1 MTELT
6 DLIAK
11 ANETD
16 ILSVLGKDAVFRAGR
31 RWRGP
36 CPICGA
42 SKGKRQDGAF
52 WVDREAGRWGCFAG
66 GADCARGGDVI
77 DLYATLERLSPRE
90 AAEKLTGQT
99 AGGALAKRPTA
110 ERRRPDRED
119 GDEDRWKA
127 ELAASLWREA
137 RPAADTLAD
146 TYLRARGLFGPVLD
160 AALRQLRFHPS
171 AYHSGPFER
180 PVRLPAMVGLVRAPS
195 GATGGVHVTYLAA
208 DGSGKTARNP
218 AKRMWG
224 PQSIETDAGAAQGGV
239 WLSHPSAE
247 GGLVV
252 AEGIESALS
261 AAILLG
267 GPRRVVAALSL
278 NRLQGGML
286 PDQYGRIDPDNV
298 RPDPSR
304 PAFTWPEP
312 AGAPWGEVAIA
323 VDRDMKPIK
332 VKVRKAMGGTK
343 RLQLDGDARARI
355 SGALAVAAWRASASG
370 RVRAIAAERG
380 RDFNDEL
387 RARPDLKGA
396 A

>member
-16 ILSVLGKDAVFRAGR
+16 ILSILGSDAVFRAGR

-66 GADCARGGDVI
+66 GADCARGGDVV
-77 DLYATLERLSPRE
+77 DLFAILERLSPRE

-99 AGGALAKRPTA
+99 AGGALSKRPA
-110 ERRRPDRED
+110 PERRRPDREEA
-119 GDEDRWKA
+119 DEDRWKA
-127 ELAASLWREA
+127 ELAATLWREA
-137 RPAADTLAD
+137 RPATDTLAD
-146 TYLRARGLFGPVLD
+146 TYLRARGMFGPVLA

-180 PVRLPAMVGLVRAPS
+180 PVRLPAMIGLVRAAG

-208 DGSGKTARNP
+208 DGSGKTTRMP

-224 PQSIETDAGAAQGGV
+224 PQSFKTENGQLPGGV
-239 WLSHPSAE
+239 WLSNPAAD

-267 GPRRVVAALSL
+267 GPRRVLAALSL
-278 NRLQGGML
+278 NRLQGGLM
-286 PDQYGRIDPDNV
+286 PDQYGRIDPDNI
-298 RPDPSR
+298 RPDPAR
-304 PAFTWPEP
+304 PAFTWPEL
-312 AGAPWGEVAIA
+312 ASAPWGEVAIA

-343 RLQLDGDARARI
+343 SLLLDGDARARI
-355 SGALAVAAWRASASG
+355 CGALAMSAWRASASC

-387 RARPDLKGA
+387 RARPDLRGTA
-396 A
+396 